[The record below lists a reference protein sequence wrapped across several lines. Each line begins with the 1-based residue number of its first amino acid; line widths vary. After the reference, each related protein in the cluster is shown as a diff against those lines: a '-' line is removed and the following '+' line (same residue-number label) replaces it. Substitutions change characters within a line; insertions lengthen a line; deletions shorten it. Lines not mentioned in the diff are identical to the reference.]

1 MRVNKIRDDSS
12 QGDGSSDM
20 MNNDIWLARVGS
32 RGRITI
38 PKRIREI
45 LGVQPGDR
53 FRVQGREGHIFLVPV
68 ESSLRDFEGS
78 VEPRERPEDFD
89 KVRRET
95 KERRS
100 NRGRND

>member
-1 MRVNKIRDDSS
+1 MS
-12 QGDGSSDM
+12 
-20 MNNDIWLARVGS
+20 NDIWVARVGS

-45 LGVQPGDR
+45 LGLHPGDR
-53 FRVQGREGHIFLVPV
+53 FRVEEHEGDIFLVPV

-100 NRGRND
+100 NQSRND